1 MKEVLDFIEKLKEER
16 NNINQKLRF
25 VSEQKFEREA
35 DFLREKINTIN
46 SIVFELGIN
55 YTYRINKAI
64 AWKIKEQNRN
74 GK

>member
-25 VSEQKFEREA
+25 VSEHKFEREA

-46 SIVFELGIN
+46 SIVFELE
-55 YTYRINKAI
+55 YVA
-64 AWKIKEQNRN
+64 N
-74 GK
+74 GKQKGIDSKFIL